1 MSKRELQKLVP
12 EGISKFGICFRET
25 ILGCNATVLLNS
37 QLKARLV
44 CTCVHDYFYI
54 FGRTSH
60 RELPST
66 SARGADSSE
75 EHHRIEIQALTRHQ
89 CVVIWVREAGE
100 VWSHVIHLHPH
111 VHNVPKARQ
120 TLQLAV
126 INVVEAKAIEQE
138 HQELAVG
145 RGGGG
150 KRQERGEGSGQEG
163 GEEAAALHGRR
174 QRRIC
179 GSSGAGPGTAV
190 PLPLPAPALKLQR
203 CPAPRVWVVTG

>member
-1 MSKRELQKLVP
+1 MP
-12 EGISKFGICFRET
+12 
-25 ILGCNATVLLNS
+25 VLLNS
-37 QLKARLV
+37 QLNARLV
-44 CTCVHDYFYI
+44 VFLYPLWKKK
-54 FGRTSH
+54 SQ
-60 RELPST
+60 
-66 SARGADSSE
+66 GAAFRLGTGSCSFE
-75 EHHRIEIQALTRHQ
+75 EHHNIEIQVLTRHQ

-100 VWSHVIHLHPH
+100 VWGHVIHLHPH

-138 HQELAVG
+138 HQELAVA

-150 KRQERGEGSGQEG
+150 KRQEGGEGRGQEG

-174 QRRIC
+174 QRGLC

-203 CPAPRVWVVTG
+203 CPAPRAWEGTG